1 MKDLKQYFDLAREVA
16 RELWTDSG
24 AWDKHVEKEGLRRE
38 LKERLEGKE
47 LESRWDAFEGIDVKL
62 ALENV
67 NRKRKQLRIRR
78 LWRVGGS
85 VAAAIL
91 VGIVISVWSIRPET
105 PVVPR
110 MAVVQDNYKGAYLVV
125 GDSEQID
132 LGTTHIFEDQGVTVN
147 NTKEEEL
154 SYREKV
160 KIVEKPLIHKL
171 VIPKGCE
178 YKLLLADG
186 TRVWMNAGSELS
198 YPVVFDSVSREVTL
212 KGQAYFEVAKSTVPF
227 IVKTEQMDIRVLGT
241 SFDVM
246 SYEDEPTVQV
256 TLEEGK
262 VQIHAGVRASV
273 LVPGEQAVFARGD
286 STLSVQQV
294 NTGIYT
300 GWRNG
305 EFIFDNESFASV
317 GRKLSRWYDMEVV
330 IDERLQNE
338 SLNGSLKR
346 YESIQEFLNI
356 LQLTDKIEVI
366 YHDEQVEILLKEKEK
381 P

>member
-1 MKDLKQYFDLAREVA
+1 MKDLKKYFDLAHKIA
-16 RELWTDSG
+16 RELWSG
-24 AWDKHVEKEGLRRE
+24 SGKWEKCVEEKSVQEE
-38 LKERLEGKE
+38 LKGRFDGKE
-47 LESRWDAFEGIDVKL
+47 LEKRWNEFENIDVVRAL
-62 ALENV
+62 ANV
-67 NRKRKQLRIRR
+67 NRKRKKHVVRRVWRI
-78 LWRVGGS
+78 GGAA
-85 VAAAIL
+85 AAAIL
-91 VGIVISVWSIRPET
+91 VGMMVAVWMDQPKT
-105 PVVPR
+105 PVVPQ
-110 MAVVQDNYKGAYLVV
+110 MAILGENHKGVYLVV
-125 GDSEQID
+125 GDTERID
-132 LGTTHIFEDQGVTVN
+132 LATVRTFENQGVIVS
-147 NTKEEEL
+147 NTKKEEL
-154 SYREKV
+154 SYQENIKV
-160 KIVEKPLIHKL
+160 VEKPLVHKL

-198 YPVVFDSVSREVTL
+198 YPVAFDSVSREVTL

-227 IVKTEQMDIRVLGT
+227 IVKTERMDVRVLGT

-246 SYEDEPTVQV
+246 TYEDEPMVQV

-262 VQIHAGVRASV
+262 VQIHTGMRESV
-273 LVPGEQAVFARGD
+273 LVPGEQAVFVRGD

-294 NTGIYT
+294 NTESYT

-317 GRKLSRWYDMEVV
+317 GRKLSRWYDMDVV
-330 IDERLQNE
+330 IDERLQSE

-366 YHDEQVEILLKEKEK
+366 YHDGQVEILLKEKEK

>member
-1 MKDLKQYFDLAREVA
+1 MKDLKKYFDLAHKIA
-16 RELWTDSG
+16 RELWSG
-24 AWDKHVEKEGLRRE
+24 SGKWEKCVEEESVQEE
-38 LKERLEGKE
+38 LKGRFDGKE
-47 LESRWDAFEGIDVKL
+47 LEKRWNEFENIDVVRAL
-62 ALENV
+62 ANV
-67 NRKRKQLRIRR
+67 NRKRKKHVVRRVWRI
-78 LWRVGGS
+78 GGAA
-85 VAAAIL
+85 AAAIL
-91 VGIVISVWSIRPET
+91 VGMMVAVWMDLPKT
-105 PVVPR
+105 PVAPQ
-110 MAVVQDNYKGAYLVV
+110 MAILGENHKGVYLVV
-125 GDSEQID
+125 GDTERID
-132 LGTTHIFEDQGVTVN
+132 LATVRTFENQGVTVS
-147 NTKEEEL
+147 NTKKEEL
-154 SYREKV
+154 SYQENIKV
-160 KIVEKPLIHKL
+160 VEKPLVHKL

-227 IVKTEQMDIRVLGT
+227 IVKTGQMDVRVLGT

-246 SYEDEPTVQV
+246 AYEDEPMVQV

-262 VQIHAGVRASV
+262 VQIHTGMRESV
-273 LVPGEQAVFARGD
+273 LVPGEQAVFVRGD

-294 NTGIYT
+294 NTESYT

-317 GRKLSRWYDMEVV
+317 GRKLSRWYDMDVV
-330 IDERLQNE
+330 IDERLQSE

-366 YHDEQVEILLKEKEK
+366 YHDGQVEILLKEKEK

>member
-1 MKDLKQYFDLAREVA
+1 MKDLKKYFDLARKIA
-16 RELWTDSG
+16 HELWSG
-24 AWDKHVEKEGLRRE
+24 SGEWEKCVEEEGVREE
-38 LKERLEGKE
+38 LKGRFDRTE
-47 LESRWDAFEGIDVKL
+47 LEKRWNEFEDINVTQAL
-62 ALENV
+62 ANV
-67 NRKRKQLRIRR
+67 NRKRRKYLVRRVWRIGGAAAAAV
-78 LWRVGGS
+78 LVGGM
-85 VAAAIL
+85 AT
-91 VGIVISVWSIRPET
+91 VWMEQPKA
-105 PVVPR
+105 PVVPQ
-110 MAVVQDNYKGAYLVV
+110 MAVLGESHKGVYLVV
-125 GDSEQID
+125 GDTGRID
-132 LGTTHIFEDQGVTVN
+132 LATVRTFENQGVTVIN
-147 NTKEEEL
+147 SEKEEL
-154 SYREKV
+154 SYRENIKV
-160 KIVEKPLIHKL
+160 SEKTLVHKL

-198 YPVVFDSVSREVTL
+198 YPVAFDSVSREVTL

-227 IVKTEQMDIRVLGT
+227 IVKTEQMDVRVLGT

-246 SYEDEPTVQV
+246 SYEDEPMVQV

-262 VQIHAGVRASV
+262 VQIHAGVRESV
-273 LVPGEQAVFARGD
+273 LVPGEQAVFVRGD

-317 GRKLSRWYDMEVV
+317 GRKLSRWYDIEVV

-356 LQLTDKIEVI
+356 LQLTDEIKVV
-366 YHDEQVEILLKEKEK
+366 YHDDRVEILFKEKEE